1 MQFFNL
7 LRELNDLA
15 VVLLYV
21 VSSKAVRHGGGTGE
35 NRGRS
40 EASNNG
46 EIKTRCFGLYCRA
59 DRVRGSRV
67 VLNISARKGWRGGGD
82 TE

>member
-7 LRELNDLA
+7 LTELNDLA

-40 EASNNG
+40 EASNKG
-46 EIKTRCFGLYCRA
+46 EIKQGQR
-59 DRVRGSRV
+59 SS
-67 VLNISARKGWRGGGD
+67 SAKGRIIN
-82 TE
+82 TSMTI

>member
-7 LRELNDLA
+7 LTELNDLA

-40 EASNNG
+40 EAHTG
-46 EIKTRCFGLYCRA
+46 EIKQKPTA
-59 DRVRGSRV
+59 S
-67 VLNISARKGWRGGGD
+67 S
-82 TE
+82 TSQSES